1 MFIKS
6 VIKHSIV
13 NKLTSSLPGDPV
25 TDNYVRTVLNSCF
38 SFVNPSKVPSPKII
52 SVNEEL
58 SKELGIDYWGNQEF
72 FKKIFSVNK
81 IYEGF
86 KPYAQN
92 YGGHQFGN
100 WAGQLGDGRA
110 ITVMELK
117 LPNGDKVELQL
128 KGSGQTPYSRFA
140 DGKAVLRSSLREYLC
155 SEAMHHLNIP
165 TTRALSLMFSG
176 ENVARDMFYDGNS
189 KEEKGAIVCR
199 VSPSFLRFGN
209 FEIHARNNDTLLL
222 KKLAKY
228 ALENHFKHLI
238 KKNNKFQDQ
247 LILCFKEIVKKT
259 AFLVAEWMRVGF
271 VHGVLNTDNM
281 SILGLTIDYGPYG
294 WIDDFNLN
302 WTPNTTDLEYKRYRF
317 GEQPNIAMWNLY
329 KLAESLSVIDNNFP
343 EFEKILD
350 YFPKYFENFHNL
362 NMSKKLG
369 LQNTSKN
376 LTFYQNTYD
385 LLQKLSLDM
394 TLFYR
399 FLTNK
404 NLDSFTEEKIVKLS
418 YLDTFSTE
426 HYSLF
431 NNWKNEYLKLINN
444 QNIDSLKRK
453 KIMKTSNPNFILRN
467 YISQEVISELENGNE
482 KKLKDIEEIIKN
494 PYSNNIQSQYVT
506 KRPDWAKNKA
516 GCSMLSCSS

>member
-1 MFIKS
+1 M
-6 VIKHSIV
+6 IKHSVV
-13 NKLTSSLPGDPV
+13 NTFTSSLPGDPV
-25 TDNYVRTVLNSCF
+25 IKNYVRTVSNSCF
-38 SFVNPSKVPSPKII
+38 SFVNPTKVPSPQII

-58 SKELGIDYWGNQEF
+58 SKELGINYWENKEF
-72 FKKIFSVNK
+72 FKKIFSGNK
-81 IYEGF
+81 IFDGF

-117 LPNGDKVELQL
+117 LPNNKFELQL

-165 TTRALSLMFSG
+165 TTRALSLMLSG
-176 ENVARDMFYDGNS
+176 ENIVRDMFYDGNP

-199 VSPSFLRFGN
+199 VSPSFLRFGH

-222 KKLAKY
+222 KKLVQY
-228 ALENHFKHLI
+228 ALENHFKNLI
-238 KKNNKFQDQ
+238 NKNNKFEEQ
-247 LILCFKEIVKKT
+247 LIMFFEEIVKKT

-294 WIDDFNLN
+294 WVDDFNLN
-302 WTPNTTDLEYKRYRF
+302 WTPNTTDLEFKRYRF

-329 KLAESLSVIDNNFP
+329 KLAESLSVINDNFL

-350 YFPKYFENFHNL
+350 YFPKYFEDCHNL

-369 LQNTSKN
+369 LKNLSKN
-376 LTFYQNTYD
+376 STFYKTTYN
-385 LLQKLSLDM
+385 LLQNLNLDM
-394 TLFYR
+394 TLFFR
-399 FLTNK
+399 FLTENS
-404 NLDSFTEEKIVKLS
+404 LDSLTEAKLFKLS
-418 YLDTFSTE
+418 YLSNLVTE
-426 HYSLF
+426 HFSIF
-431 NNWKNEYLKLINN
+431 NDWKNEYLKLIND
-444 QNIDSLKRK
+444 QNIDEGKRK
-453 KIMKTSNPNFILRN
+453 KIMEKNNPNFILRN
-467 YISQEVISELENGNE
+467 YITQEVINEIENGND
-482 KKLKDIEEIIKN
+482 KKLKEVEEIIKN
-494 PYSNNIQSQYVT
+494 PYSNNIQSKYIT

>member
-1 MFIKS
+1 M
-6 VIKHSIV
+6 IKHSVI
-13 NKLTSSLPGDPV
+13 NAFTSSLPGDPV
-25 TDNYVRTVLNSCF
+25 TNNYVRTVLNSCF
-38 SFVNPSKVPSPKII
+38 SFVNPTKVPSPQII

-58 SKELGIDYWGNQEF
+58 SKELGINYWENKEF
-72 FKKIFSVNK
+72 FKNIFSGNKIFD
-81 IYEGF
+81 GF

-117 LPNGDKVELQL
+117 LPNSDKFELQL

-165 TTRALSLMFSG
+165 TTRALSLMLSG
-176 ENVARDMFYDGNS
+176 ENIVRDMFYDGNP

-199 VSPSFLRFGN
+199 VSPSFLRFGH

-222 KKLAKY
+222 KKLVQY

-238 KKNNKFQDQ
+238 KKDIKFEEQ
-247 LILCFKEIVKKT
+247 LILCFEEIVKKT

-302 WTPNTTDLEYKRYRF
+302 WTPNTTDLEFKRYRF
-317 GEQPNIAMWNLY
+317 GEQPNIAMWNLF
-329 KLAESLSVIDNNFP
+329 KLAESLSVINDNFS
-343 EFEKILD
+343 EFEKIID
-350 YFPKYFENFHNL
+350 CFPKYFEDFHNS

-369 LQNTSKN
+369 LQDLSKN
-376 LTFYQNTYD
+376 STFYQTTYN
-385 LLQKLSLDM
+385 LLQNLNLDM
-394 TLFYR
+394 TLFFR
-399 FLTNK
+399 FLTK
-404 NLDSFTEEKIVKLS
+404 NPLNSLTDIKLVKLS
-418 YLDTFSTE
+418 YLDNFGAE
-426 HYSLF
+426 HFSLF
-431 NNWKNEYLKLINN
+431 NNWKNKYQKLVND
-444 QNIDSLKRK
+444 QNIDEVKRK
-453 KIMKTSNPNFILRN
+453 KIMEKNNPNFILRN
-467 YISQEVISELENGNE
+467 YITQEVINELENGNN
-482 KKLKDIEEIIKN
+482 KRLKEVEEIIKN
-494 PYSNNIQSQYVT
+494 PYSNNIQSKYIT

>member
-1 MFIKS
+1 M
-6 VIKHSIV
+6 IKHSVV
-13 NKLTSSLPGDPV
+13 NTFTSSLPGDPV

-38 SFVNPSKVPSPKII
+38 SFVNPTKVPSPQII

-58 SKELGIDYWGNQEF
+58 SKELGINYWENKNFLKRF
-72 FKKIFSVNK
+72 FLEIKSLI
-81 IYEGF
+81 GF

-110 ITVMELK
+110 ITVLELK
-117 LPNGDKVELQL
+117 LPNNDKFELQL

-165 TTRALSLMFSG
+165 TTRALSLMLSG
-176 ENVARDMFYDGNS
+176 ENIVRDMFYDGNP

-199 VSPSFLRFGN
+199 VSPSFLRFGH

-222 KKLAKY
+222 KKLVQY

-238 KKNNKFQDQ
+238 KKDNKFEEQ
-247 LILCFKEIVKKT
+247 LILCFEEIVKKT

-302 WTPNTTDLEYKRYRF
+302 WTPNTTDLEFKRYRF

-329 KLAESLSVIDNNFP
+329 KLAESLSVINDNFS

-350 YFPKYFENFHNL
+350 YFPKYFEDFHNL

-369 LQNTSKN
+369 LQKSIKKFN
-376 LTFYQNTYD
+376 L
-385 LLQKLSLDM
+385 L
-394 TLFYR
+394 
-399 FLTNK
+399 
-404 NLDSFTEEKIVKLS
+404 
-418 YLDTFSTE
+418 
-426 HYSLF
+426 
-431 NNWKNEYLKLINN
+431 
-444 QNIDSLKRK
+444 
-453 KIMKTSNPNFILRN
+453 
-467 YISQEVISELENGNE
+467 
-482 KKLKDIEEIIKN
+482 
-494 PYSNNIQSQYVT
+494 SNNI
-506 KRPDWAKNKA
+506 
-516 GCSMLSCSS
+516 

>member
-1 MFIKS
+1 MIKY
-6 VIKHSIV
+6 SIL
-13 NKLTSSLPGDPV
+13 NTFTSTLPGDPV
-25 TDNYVRTVLNSCF
+25 MDNHVRTVLNSCF
-38 SFVNPSKVPSPKII
+38 SYVSPSKAPSPQII

-58 SKELGIDYWGNQEF
+58 LKKLGIDYWENKEF
-72 FKKIFSVNK
+72 FKAIFSGNK
-81 IYEGF
+81 IYDGF

-110 ITVMELK
+110 ITVMELE
-117 LPNGDKVELQL
+117 LPNSDKFELQL

-165 TTRALSLMFSG
+165 TTRALSLMLSG
-176 ENVARDMFYDGNS
+176 ENIVRDMFYDGNP

-199 VSPSFLRFGN
+199 VSPSFLRFGH

-222 KKLAKY
+222 KKLVKY
-228 ALENHFKHLI
+228 ALENHFKHLMS
-238 KKNNKFQDQ
+238 KNNKFEEQ
-247 LILCFKEIVKKT
+247 LILCFEEIVRKT

-294 WIDDFNLN
+294 WVDDFNLN
-302 WTPNTTDLEYKRYRF
+302 WTPNTTDLEFKRYRF
-317 GEQPNIAMWNLY
+317 GEQPNIAMWNLF
-329 KLAESLSVIDNNFP
+329 KLAESLSVINDNFS

-350 YFPKYFENFHNL
+350 YFPKYFEDFHNS

-369 LQNTSKN
+369 LQDLSKN
-376 LTFYQNTYD
+376 STFYQTTYN
-385 LLQKLSLDM
+385 LLQNLSLDM
-394 TLFYR
+394 TLFFR
-399 FLTNK
+399 FLTK
-404 NLDSFTEEKIVKLS
+404 NPLDALTEAKIVKLS
-418 YLDTFSTE
+418 YLDNIGAENF
-426 HYSLF
+426 SLF
-431 NNWKNEYLKLINN
+431 NNWKNKYIKLIND
-444 QNIDSLKRK
+444 QNMDDGIRR
-453 KIMKTSNPNFILRN
+453 KIMEKNNPNFILRN
-467 YISQEVISELENGNE
+467 YISQEIINELENGNDKKFKEVE
-482 KKLKDIEEIIKN
+482 KIIKN
-494 PYSNNIQSQYVT
+494 PYSNNIQSEYIT

>member
-1 MFIKS
+1 M
-6 VIKHSIV
+6 IKHSVV
-13 NKLTSSLPGDPV
+13 NAFTSSLPGDPV
-25 TDNYVRTVLNSCF
+25 KDNYVRTVLNSCF
-38 SFVNPSKVPSPKII
+38 SFVNPTKVPSPQII

-58 SKELGIDYWGNQEF
+58 SKELGIDYWENKEF
-72 FKKIFSVNK
+72 FKKIFSGNK
-81 IYEGF
+81 IFDNF

-117 LPNGDKVELQL
+117 LPNNDKFELQL

-165 TTRALSLMFSG
+165 TTRALSLMLSG
-176 ENVARDMFYDGNS
+176 ENIVRDMFYDGNP

-199 VSPSFLRFGN
+199 VSPSFLRFGH

-222 KKLAKY
+222 KKLVQY

-238 KKNNKFQDQ
+238 KKDNKFEEQ
-247 LILCFKEIVKKT
+247 LILCFEEIVKKT

-302 WTPNTTDLEYKRYRF
+302 WTPNTTDLEFKRYRF

-329 KLAESLSVIDNNFP
+329 KLAESLSVINDNFS

-350 YFPKYFENFHNL
+350 YFPKYFEDFHNL

-369 LQNTSKN
+369 LKNLSKN
-376 LTFYQNTYD
+376 SLFYQTTYN
-385 LLQKLSLDM
+385 LLQKLNLDM
-394 TLFYR
+394 TLFFR
-399 FLTNK
+399 FLTK
-404 NLDSFTEEKIVKLS
+404 NPLDSLTEAKLVKLS
-418 YLDTFSTE
+418 YLNNLVAEHFSI
-426 HYSLF
+426 F
-431 NNWKNEYLKLINN
+431 NDWKNEYLKLINN
-444 QNIDSLKRK
+444 QNIDEGKRK
-453 KIMKTSNPNFILRN
+453 KIMEKNNPNFILRN
-467 YISQEVISELENGNE
+467 YITQEVINEFENGND
-482 KKLKDIEEIIKN
+482 KKLKEIEEIIKN
-494 PYSNNIQSQYVT
+494 PYSNNIQSKYIT

>member
-1 MFIKS
+1 M
-6 VIKHSIV
+6 IKHSVI
-13 NKLTSSLPGDPV
+13 NAFTSSLPGDPV
-25 TDNYVRTVLNSCF
+25 TNNYVRTVLNSCF
-38 SFVNPSKVPSPKII
+38 SFVNPTKVPSPQII

-58 SKELGIDYWGNQEF
+58 SKELGINYSENKEF
-72 FKKIFSVNK
+72 FKNIFSGNKIFD
-81 IYEGF
+81 GF

-117 LPNGDKVELQL
+117 LPNSDKFELQL

-165 TTRALSLMFSG
+165 TTRALSLMLSG
-176 ENVARDMFYDGNS
+176 ENIVRDMFYDGNP

-199 VSPSFLRFGN
+199 VSPSFLRFGH

-222 KKLAKY
+222 KKLVRY

-238 KKNNKFQDQ
+238 KKDNKFEEQ
-247 LILCFKEIVKKT
+247 LILCFEEIVKKT

-302 WTPNTTDLEYKRYRF
+302 WTPNTTDLEFKRYRF

-329 KLAESLSVIDNNFP
+329 KLAESLSFINDNFS

-350 YFPKYFENFHNL
+350 CFPKYFEDFHNA
-362 NMSKKLG
+362 NMSK
-369 LQNTSKN
+369 N
-376 LTFYQNTYD
+376 
-385 LLQKLSLDM
+385 
-394 TLFYR
+394 
-399 FLTNK
+399 
-404 NLDSFTEEKIVKLS
+404 
-418 YLDTFSTE
+418 
-426 HYSLF
+426 
-431 NNWKNEYLKLINN
+431 
-444 QNIDSLKRK
+444 
-453 KIMKTSNPNFILRN
+453 
-467 YISQEVISELENGNE
+467 
-482 KKLKDIEEIIKN
+482 
-494 PYSNNIQSQYVT
+494 
-506 KRPDWAKNKA
+506 
-516 GCSMLSCSS
+516 